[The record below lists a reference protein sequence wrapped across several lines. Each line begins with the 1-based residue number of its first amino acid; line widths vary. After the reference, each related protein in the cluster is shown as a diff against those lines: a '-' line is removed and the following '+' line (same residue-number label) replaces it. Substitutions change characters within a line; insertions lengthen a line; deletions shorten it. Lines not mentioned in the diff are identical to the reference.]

1 MKSVP
6 EVSDSFAVLNSEP
19 ALEAEHLYL
28 SFGGVRAVNDVS
40 LTVAA
45 GEVVAIIGQNGA
57 GKSTFLNMCTG
68 YLTPQRGTIRIGG
81 RSIIGLKPRAIARL
95 GVARAFQHP
104 QIFPQR
110 RVVDHLRFANVAA
123 MTGFWNP
130 FRPLESASSQQNVA
144 ELLAFFGLD
153 GIAQQKLRDVPE
165 GARKMIDIA
174 MALALE
180 PKLMLLDEPTSGVS
194 SGEKIELMQRL
205 VGALRVR
212 GVSAV
217 FVEHDMDVV
226 ARFADRVAVW
236 VGGELFRVGTP
247 EQVLADPEVR
257 ERVL

>member
-1 MKSVP
+1 MKTVPVLESVSP
-6 EVSDSFAVLNSEP
+6 LGPGP

-28 SFGGVRAVNDVS
+28 SFGGVQAVHDVS
-40 LTVAA
+40 LTVGA

-68 YLTPQRGTIRIGG
+68 YLRPQRGMIRIGG

-110 RVVDHLRFANVAA
+110 RVVEHLRFASVAG
-123 MTGFWNP
+123 MRDFWNP
-130 FRPLESASSQQNVA
+130 FRPLDSSCTQQNVA
-144 ELLAFFGLD
+144 ELLTFFGLN
-153 GIAQQKLRDVPE
+153 GVAEQKLRDLPE
-165 GARKMIDIA
+165 GARKMVDVA
-174 MALALE
+174 MALALK

-194 SGEKIELMQRL
+194 SGEKIELMRRL
-205 VGALRVR
+205 VDALRAR

-226 ARFADRVAVW
+226 AQFADRVAVW
-236 VGGELFRVGTP
+236 VGGELFRVGAP

>member
-1 MKSVP
+1 MSLASATSP
-6 EVSDSFAVLNSEP
+6 ASTP
-19 ALEAEHLYL
+19 ALEAEGLHL
-28 SFGGVRAVNDVS
+28 SFGGVQAVRDVS
-40 LTVAA
+40 LTVAT
-45 GEVVAIIGQNGA
+45 GEVLAIIGQNGA

-68 YLTPQRGTIRIGG
+68 YLRPQRGAIRIGG
-81 RSIIGLKPRAIARL
+81 RSIMGLKPRAIARL

-104 QIFPQR
+104 QIFSQR
-110 RVVDHLRFANVAA
+110 RVIDHLRFASVAGA
-123 MTGFWNP
+123 RGFWNP
-130 FRPLESASSQQNVA
+130 FRPLDASRSERNVA
-144 ELLAFFGLD
+144 ELLSFFGLD
-153 GIAQQKLRDVPE
+153 EMAEQTVRDIPE
-165 GARKMIDIA
+165 GARKLLDVA

-194 SGEKIELMQRL
+194 SAEKLGLMKRL
-205 VGALRVR
+205 VDALRAR

-236 VGGELFRVGTP
+236 VGGELFRVGSP

>member
-1 MKSVP
+1 MKAAP
-6 EVSDSFAVLNSEP
+6 VSGTASAADSGP

-28 SFGGVRAVNDVS
+28 SFGGVQAVRDVS
-40 LTVAA
+40 LTIEA
-45 GEVVAIIGQNGA
+45 GEVLAIIGQNGA

-68 YLTPQRGTIRIGG
+68 YLRPERGEIRIGG

-110 RVVDHLRFANVAA
+110 RVVDHLRFASVAG
-123 MTGFWNP
+123 MRDFWHP
-130 FRPLESASSQQNVA
+130 FRPLNSARSQRNVD
-144 ELLAFFGLD
+144 ELLTFFGLD
-153 GIAQQKLRDVPE
+153 EIAEQTLRDVPE
-165 GARKMIDIA
+165 GARKMIDVA

-194 SGEKIELMQRL
+194 SGEKISLMQRL
-205 VGALRVR
+205 VDALRAR

-236 VGGELFRVGTP
+236 VDGELFRVGPP